1 MNSLDELRS
10 RKPSPII
17 FECVAGSH
25 AYGTSTSSS
34 DEDVR
39 GVFAVPGISY
49 LSLIQ
54 PADQISDGRGD
65 IVYYSLRRFVELLA
79 HANPNILELLFT
91 PDYCIRT
98 SSPEMDMLLRHRHLF
113 VSKQCADTHARYA
126 MAQLKKAKG
135 QNKWINN
142 PKPEH
147 APRKEDFCYIIPR
160 HGDPQKPPAR
170 PVPLEAIGWRLSE
183 YHAARLEHSRDTY
196 RLY

>member
-10 RKPSPII
+10 RTPSPII

-34 DEDVR
+34 DEDIR
-39 GVFAVPGISY
+39 GVFAIPGISY

-65 IVYYSLRRFVELLA
+65 VVYYSLRRFVELLA
-79 HANPNILELLFT
+79 QANPNILELLFT
-91 PDYCIRT
+91 PDDCIRT

-113 VSKQCADTHARYA
+113 VSKQCADTHAGYA
-126 MAQLKKAKG
+126 IAQLKKAKG

-142 PKPEH
+142 PKPER
-147 APRKEDFCYIIPR
+147 APRKEAFCYIIPR
-160 HGDPQKPPAR
+160 HGWSIVGTRTASITTALGLA
-170 PVPLEAIGWRLSE
+170 VFFVV
-183 YHAARLEHSRDTY
+183 T
-196 RLY
+196 